1 MMHTKLSKIPYTW
14 LTALLWAVGCFVFF
28 QGYYPYHFFYKEQ
41 NQLFLWT
48 NNYFSSYFDKPAW
61 LACWIGDFLTQ
72 FYYYLYAGSIIL
84 TVSLLL
90 LMGTLYAALR
100 KTGQKKGWAFAI
112 AVVLTTLEAI
122 CHLRYDFGL
131 SSTYAATG
139 AALLF
144 CHTPRKNFWI
154 AILTPLAYWLFGYG
168 AWLYL
173 LFTAIRS
180 WKWALPSGI
189 VTAVMVYMLK
199 GAFLLTTGQLY
210 SYPGIGKLTMPNWYL
225 EKLFQVDD
233 EYYFG
238 NWNKVVSLVEEEES
252 PTPEMLFFYNLVKAQ
267 QGQLP
272 EVLLNYQP
280 NVLGTFYQ
288 IGPDTPMLT
297 IKNMNELYYALGDM
311 TFCERAALMACVF
324 SPNNRNNRMVKR
336 LAECNLVKGDTA
348 AAQKYLGLLEHTFVW
363 GNWAKNANAKH
374 NKYYAE
380 KALFMNRQDTISVS
394 DNAHFIMMQLLD
406 SNPKNEV
413 ALDYILCSNLL
424 LKDVKNFKRD
434 YDRYCSDSPRI
445 RRLYQEALCIW
456 LAASEASQEDWQQY
470 IKDPNVLQ
478 RFMQYNQQRG
488 SAQFRDTYWYY
499 YDKGKAPKI

>member
-14 LTALLWAVGCFVFF
+14 LTALLWAVGCFIFF

-48 NNYFSSYFDKPAW
+48 NNYFFSYFDKPAW
-61 LACWIGDFLTQ
+61 LACWVGDFLTQ
-72 FYYYLYAGSIIL
+72 FYYYLYAGSTIL

-100 KTGQKKGWAFAI
+100 KTGLKKGWASAI
-112 AVVLTTLEAI
+112 AVALTTLEAI

-131 SSTYAATG
+131 SSTYAVIGAT
-139 AALLF
+139 LLF
-144 CHTPRKNFWI
+144 CHTPRKNFWTV
-154 AILTPLAYWLFGYG
+154 ILTPLAYWLFGYG

-173 LFTAIRS
+173 LLTSIRN
-180 WKWALPSGI
+180 WKWTLPSGI
-189 VTAVMVYMLK
+189 ITAVMVYLLK
-199 GAFLLTTGQLY
+199 GAFLLTTEQLY

-225 EKLFQVDD
+225 EKQFQVDD

-238 NWNKVVSLVEEEES
+238 NWNKVVRLVEEEDS

-267 QGQLP
+267 QGLLP

-288 IGPDTPMLT
+288 IGPDTPMLI

-324 SPNNRNNRMVKR
+324 SPNNRNNRMIKR
-336 LAECNLVKGDTA
+336 LAECSLIKGDTA

-363 GNWAKNANAKH
+363 SNWAKNATQA
-374 NKYYAE
+374 KYYTE
-380 KALFMNRQDTISVS
+380 KAQFMNRQDTIDIS
-394 DNAHFIMMQLLD
+394 DNAHAIMMQLLD

-413 ALDYILCSNLL
+413 ALDYILCSTLL
-424 LKDVKNFKRD
+424 LKDVKSFKRD
-434 YDRYCSDSPRI
+434 YDRYCSESPRI

-456 LAASEASQEDWQQY
+456 LAASEASEEDWQQY

-478 RFMQYNQQRG
+478 RFMRYNQQRG
-488 SAQFRDTYWYY
+488 SVRFKNTYWYY